1 MMRCGAVRLV
11 LSHKNAGRALPSSL
25 SSIIFVLMKEFR
37 NIPVEKLALQLA
49 GRPGLD
55 VPRILRQVE
64 GWQRLRTKVP
74 AWAAVDDLEYPRR
87 LSLEQCSGEPAARYK
102 AEVVHRLLQTLPER
116 THRMVDLTGGLGVDF
131 SFIAPLFDEAV
142 YVERQEELCELAR
155 HNFPLLGLPDA
166 EIVCGDGVSY
176 VQTMEPADLIFLDPA
191 RRDSA
196 GRKTVLIEE
205 CEPDVCSLRDT
216 LLRKAAFVVLKLSP
230 MLDIAGAVQA
240 LRTVSEV
247 HVVSVGGECKDLL
260 LVLTSRPCD
269 DPLIVAREGDITFT
283 YRQSEESEA
292 APAYASACEAYLY
305 EPGAAVLKSG
315 AFKLAAT
322 RFGLKKLHHSSHLY
336 TGAEPV
342 EGFPGRRF
350 KVTDVYTFGKK
361 DLKRLKSVT
370 AQANLTVRNF
380 PSSVEALRKKLKLKD
395 GGEIYLFATTLSDG
409 EHVLIQSRKA

>member
-1 MMRCGAVRLV
+1 
-11 LSHKNAGRALPSSL
+11 
-25 SSIIFVLMKEFR
+25 MKEFR
-37 NIPVEKLALQLA
+37 NIPIEKLALQLA
-49 GRPGLD
+49 GRTDLD

-74 AWAAVDDLEYPRR
+74 TWAAVDDMEYPRR

-102 AEVVHRLLQTLPER
+102 AEVVRRLLQTLPDR
-116 THRMVDLTGGLGVDF
+116 THRMADLTGGLGVDF

-166 EIVCGDGVSY
+166 EIVCGDGTSY
-176 VQTMEPADLIFLDPA
+176 LQTMPQADLIFLDPA

-216 LLRKAAFVVLKLSP
+216 LLQKGTFVVLKLSP
-230 MLDIAGAVQA
+230 MLDIVGAVQA

-260 LVLTSRPCD
+260 LVLTAEACD
-269 DPLIVAREGDITFT
+269 DPLIVAREGDITFA
-283 YRQSEESEA
+283 YRQSEESGA

-322 RFGLKKLHHSSHLY
+322 RFGLKKLHPSSHLY
-336 TGAEPV
+336 TGTELV
-342 EGFPGRRF
+342 EDFPGRRF

-370 AQANLTVRNF
+370 ERANLTVRNF
-380 PSSVEALRKKLKLKD
+380 PSSVDALRKKLKLKD
-395 GGEIYLFATTLSDG
+395 GGEIYLFATTLSNG
-409 EHVLIQSRKA
+409 EHVLIQSVKA